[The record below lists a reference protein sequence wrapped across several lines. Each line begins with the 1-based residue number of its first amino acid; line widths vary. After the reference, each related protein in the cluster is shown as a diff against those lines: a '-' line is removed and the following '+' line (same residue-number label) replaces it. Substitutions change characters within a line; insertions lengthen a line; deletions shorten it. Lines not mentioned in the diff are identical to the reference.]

1 MKIPVGTSWEV
12 PNGVETEVYVDIVLM
27 YDLVDSVGN
36 SFIAVLSICD
46 VDKESTR
53 SSEWCD
59 LLASRVCQYQ
69 IAAQLA
75 EDGDP
80 IRVEVDVTS
89 FRRCRMN
96 QVSDY

>member
-12 PNGVETEVYVDIVLM
+12 PKGVETDVYVDIVRM

-46 VDKESTR
+46 VDKESAR

-59 LLASRVCQYQ
+59 LLASMLYQ

-80 IRVEVDVTS
+80 IKVEVDVTS
-89 FRRCRMN
+89 FRRCTLG
-96 QVSDY
+96 

>member
-27 YDLVDSVGN
+27 YDLVGVLGK
-36 SFIAVLSICD
+36 SFIAVLSICAR
-46 VDKESTR
+46 DKRSAR

-59 LLASRVCQYQ
+59 LLASRMYQ

-75 EDGDP
+75 EDGDS
-80 IRVEVDVTS
+80 IKVEVSVIQ
-89 FRRCRMN
+89 N
-96 QVSDY
+96 LIKG